1 MDRPQEA
8 DVSKRNKTAQVTTKS
23 GKSVRAKVAKAER
36 RERVTAATNRV
47 KTKKAVDVHKVL
59 RD

>member
-1 MDRPQEA
+1 M
-8 DVSKRNKTAQVTTKS
+8 SKRNKTAQVTTKS